1 MNAIYVSN
9 MHTLIYESSGS
20 STLRLRTHTQCLKH
34 ALNLFLTC
42 CYLEALYSTSES
54 MMTSMHSSLAI
65 APAWHEFVIRSTSS
79 SMTAESSSL
88 LRASYGIPS
97 SSAKCSCHTNR
108 TSHAAEL
115 GSGRRRRRLVHVNRR
130 MSVERRRKEALNE
143 KGRAGGVGWGRVG

>member
-1 MNAIYVSN
+1 MQYMS
-9 MHTLIYESSGS
+9 LICTRSYTKAVDPRLYE
-20 STLRLRTHTQCLKH
+20 LRTHTQCLKP

-42 CYLEALYSTSES
+42 CYLDALYSTSES

-88 LRASYGIPS
+88 LSASYGIPS
-97 SSAKCSCHTNR
+97 SSAKCSCHANR

-130 MSVERRRKEALNE
+130 RTVERRRKAALNE
-143 KGRAGGVGWGRVG
+143 KDRTGGVGGGRVG